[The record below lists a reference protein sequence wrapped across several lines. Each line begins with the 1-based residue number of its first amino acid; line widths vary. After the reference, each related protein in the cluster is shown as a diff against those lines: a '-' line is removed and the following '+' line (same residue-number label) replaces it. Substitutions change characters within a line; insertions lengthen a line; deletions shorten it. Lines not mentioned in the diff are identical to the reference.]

1 MTQATS
7 QRRNWLTRTL
17 VPLALLVASAN
28 AACVALTNSKA
39 CPSFSN
45 FQVDTNSVAVLN
57 GQGLGYRF
65 NNFKTVEEFDATLL
79 NSTGF
84 YTNADSCP
92 GYTSAKRIRYQST
105 VLCTLF
111 IQDPASVKCSSN
123 SGPTM
128 CATTCN
134 DYLTSFR
141 DTVNKTCPKDQYS
154 LDYIGVVAGICSG
167 KKEFTYLAGADP
179 ATCVNGIKN
188 EATTCGFD
196 STPTMC
202 AFCATNATDA
212 CCTANAA
219 ALCTP
224 VAATPAPATTTS
236 GVLPPASP
244 TPSNADTN
252 NGDKKDGI
260 IAGLSTAALGGIIG
274 GGVVLILLLFAF
286 IVCCIRRN
294 RNNKNN
300 NSNKGG
306 MVHGHQGN
314 GGANNL
320 SRHMSNSS
328 ASKYKISS
336 PKLQEEGFSTGTVP
350 SAPIPMTALPSINAQ
365 PATVA
370 AVAAGAAANR
380 ISKASSIGAGGDAGG
395 KQYCQALYPYQAS
408 MADELDLSP
417 GDIVNVHKVFDDGW
431 AVGVNMNTSNEGAFP
446 VVCVMFVDE
455 AALHDDFE
463 DVNMHSMT
471 PMGHREDDNGRSSP
485 RSSMPSRASSPV
497 HLPRRQSSMIRDSIV
512 IPGLHNNGRSSP
524 LAGSPLAGGN
534 QQAGSKL
541 QPPVR
546 DTMMSDA
553 SSINR
558 WWDGEGK

>member
-7 QRRNWLTRTL
+7 QSRSWLTRTL

-28 AACVALTNSKA
+28 AACVPLTNSKA
-39 CPSFSN
+39 CPSFAN
-45 FQVDTNSVAVLN
+45 FQVDTNSVATLN
-57 GQGLGYRF
+57 EQGLGYHF
-65 NNFKTVEEFDATLL
+65 NNFKTVEEFDASLS

-84 YTNADSCP
+84 YTNPDSC
-92 GYTSAKRIRYQST
+92 TSYNSAQHLRYQNT
-105 VLCTLF
+105 LLCAIF
-111 IQDPASVKCSSN
+111 IQDDASRKCSGSAPSVCASTCTGYEN
-123 SGPTM
+123 AIREMVSKNCPTDKYS
-128 CATTCN
+128 N
-134 DYLTSFR
+134 DYVS
-141 DTVNKTCPKDQYS
+141 D
-154 LDYIGVVAGICSG
+154 VAGICTG
-167 KKEFTYLAGADP
+167 KKGFSYLASTDA
-179 ATCVNGIKN
+179 ATCVDGIKN

-196 STPTMC
+196 SNVSMC
-202 AFCATNATDA
+202 AFCKTNATDP
-212 CCTANAA
+212 CCAANAA
-219 ALCTP
+219 TAC
-224 VAATPAPATTTS
+224 VAPTTTVPLPTTTS

-244 TPSNADTN
+244 TPSSAGNN
-252 NGDKKDGI
+252 NGDKKDGLI
-260 IAGLSTAALGGIIG
+260 DGVSTAALGGIIG

-286 IVCCIRRN
+286 IVCCIRRK
-294 RNNKNN
+294 RNNN
-300 NSNKGG
+300 NKGG
-306 MVHGHQGN
+306 NKVHGHGN

-365 PATVA
+365 PAA
-370 AVAAGAAANR
+370 AAAITAGAAANR

-455 AALHDDFE
+455 SALHDDFE

-471 PMGHREDDNGRSSP
+471 PMGHREDDNGKGSP

-497 HLPRRQSSMIRDSIV
+497 HLPRRQSSMIRDSVV